1 PGDAHRQGAAPH
13 LTSGTTSLP
22 DHDSPPDKRRTAPA
36 GGGGRLCG
44 VRPGAVAAPCLK
56 SGGVGAGRA
65 GHTEELDDEALN
77 CGEDGGE
84 EAEATV
90 DDGGTGADRFD
101 AAHGESFRCPAVACP
116 PPGCSSHADYT
127 RDVGGRSVFVNHM
140 RPRSHFRRRTSW
152 SRALD

>member
-1 PGDAHRQGAAPH
+1 
-13 LTSGTTSLP
+13 
-22 DHDSPPDKRRTAPA
+22 RTAPD

-44 VRPGAVAAPCLK
+44 VRPRAVAAPSLK
-56 SGGVGAGRA
+56 TGGVGAGRA
-65 GHTEELDDEALN
+65 GHDEELDDEALN

-101 AAHGESFRCPAVACP
+101 AAHGESFRCPAMACP

-140 RPRSHFRRRTSW
+140 RPRSHSRRRTAW
-152 SRALD
+152 SRALDGHRPGVQVALHGLRAALGT